1 MILFWVFRY
10 GFLFGILEVIS
21 YGKLKIISQSSSE
34 GFLLKLQL
42 HSEMKNHFIQFPLT
56 IWTSLQAGGEGE
68 GLIPQQP
75 EVGVLIPER
84 EAMPQAGLLPDTV
97 Y

>member
-10 GFLFGILEVIS
+10 GFLFGILEVVS

-42 HSEMKNHFIQFPLT
+42 YSEMKNHFISK
-56 IWTSLQAGGEGE
+56 IKVSSK
-68 GLIPQQP
+68 I
-75 EVGVLIPER
+75 R
-84 EAMPQAGLLPDTV
+84 EQEH
-97 Y
+97 